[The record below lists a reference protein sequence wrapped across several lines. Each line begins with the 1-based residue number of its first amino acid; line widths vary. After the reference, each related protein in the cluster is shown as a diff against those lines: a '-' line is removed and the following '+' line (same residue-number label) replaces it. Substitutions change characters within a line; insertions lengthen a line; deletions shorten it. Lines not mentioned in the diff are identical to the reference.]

1 MKKSI
6 LITALAS
13 ATALGLAAC
22 GQAPEEEDDGSADE
36 GAQSDYHACLIS
48 DSGGWDDQSFN
59 QSAMNGLK
67 MAVDELGVEDS
78 SAESESDSD
87 YGPNVQAMVQENCD
101 IIIGVGFNL
110 ESALHEAADANPD
123 INFGLVDAGF
133 TDDDNNPVE
142 LDNARP
148 LVFNTAE
155 ASYLAGYEAA
165 GMTETGVVATFGGQQ
180 IPSVSI
186 FMDGF
191 ADGVDKYNE
200 DNDED
205 VTLLGWDKDDQDG
218 AFTGD
223 FEDQSQGQALTKQF
237 IAQDADIIMP
247 VAGPVGLG
255 AAAAADDAGDVWIVG
270 VDDDWTESTEYG
282 DIVLSSVVKEIDEAV
297 FDTIDQA
304 SQDNFTS
311 EAYVGTLE
319 NEGVDLAP
327 SDAADVPDDLQAEI
341 DDLKEQIIS
350 GDIEVETPN
359 AP

>member
-1 MKKSI
+1 VKKSI

-22 GQAPEEEDDGSADE
+22 GQAPEEDNDSGDGA
-36 GAQSDYHACLIS
+36 AQSDYHACLIS

-67 MAVDELGVEDS
+67 MAVDKLGIEDS
-78 SAESESDSD
+78 ASESESDSD
-87 YGPNVQAMVQENCD
+87 YVPNVQAMVQENCD
-101 IIIGVGFNL
+101 LIIGVGFNL
-110 ESALHEAADANPD
+110 ESALHDAADSNPD
-123 INFGLVDAGF
+123 VNFGLVDATF
-133 TDDDNNPVE
+133 TDEDNNPVQ
-142 LDNARP
+142 LDNAKP

-200 DNDED
+200 ENDAD
-205 VTLLGWDKDDQDG
+205 VKLLGWDKDSQDG

-255 AAAAADDAGDVWIVG
+255 AAAAAADAGDVWIVG

-282 DIVLSSVVKEIDEAV
+282 DIVLASVVKGIDEAV
-297 FDTIDQA
+297 FDTIKQA
-304 SQDNFTS
+304 AEGNFTS
-311 EAYVGTLE
+311 DDYIGTLE
-319 NEGVDLAP
+319 NGGVELAP
-327 SDAADVPDDLQAEI
+327 SDAADVPEELQSEV
-341 DDLKEQIIS
+341 DNLKEQIIS